1 MSAAYDDPISAWIE
15 ILHSIADGSIRL
27 GAA

>member
-1 MSAAYDDPISAWIE
+1 MSTAYEDPISAWIE
-15 ILHSIADGSIRL
+15 ILHGIADGSIRL